1 LTVKARLFDLG
12 GTLVHRNVDDHIT
25 DEAAVKDIA
34 DYMGS
39 KGFSV
44 DQESFLE
51 KYWSHYRRLNEYRE
65 NFMIEIPM
73 TVWLSELLYD
83 ICGENLDFKLL
94 SKAEKAIVD
103 ARVESA
109 ILLPKTIEVLEEL
122 SSKYSLGIITNT
134 SSGQVADRVLASLKL
149 NRFFD
154 YVIASS
160 EIGVRKPYPG
170 IFFYIVKEMFIRPEE
185 ALFIGDSIKHDIVGS
200 NLVNMKSCLIGQK
213 GLEFSNISH
222 KPDLSIMNLNELLRV
237 ENLLNG

>member
-1 LTVKARLFDLG
+1 LTIKALLFDLG
-12 GTLVHRNVDDHIT
+12 GTLVHRNVDDHIA
-25 DEAAVKDIA
+25 DEAAVKDIV
-34 DYMGS
+34 DYMNS
-39 KGFSV
+39 KGFGV

-73 TVWLSELLYD
+73 AVWLSELLYD
-83 ICGENLDFKLL
+83 ACGENLDFKLL

-109 ILLPKTIEVLEEL
+109 ILQPKTIEILETL
-122 SSKYSLGIITNT
+122 SSQYSLGIITNT
-134 SSGQVADRVLASLKL
+134 SSEQVPDRVLVRLKL

-154 YVIASS
+154 YVITSS

-170 IFFYIVKEMFIRPEE
+170 IFFHIIREMLIRPEE

-213 GLEFSNISH
+213 GLELSNISH
-222 KPDLSIMNLNELLRV
+222 KPNLSIMNLNELLKI

>member
-1 LTVKARLFDLG
+1 MTIKTLLFDLG
-12 GTLVHRNVDDHIT
+12 GTLVHRNVDDHIA
-25 DEAAVKDIA
+25 DEVAVKDIV
-34 DYMGS
+34 DYMDSNGY
-39 KGFSV
+39 SV

-73 TVWLSELLYD
+73 SVWLSELLYD
-83 ICGENLDFKLL
+83 FCGENLDFKLL

-103 ARVESA
+103 ARVDSA
-109 ILLPKTIEVLEEL
+109 ILLPKTIEVLEKL
-122 SSKYSLGIITNT
+122 SSQYSLGIITNT
-134 SSGQVADRVLASLKL
+134 SSGQVADRVLVNLKL

-170 IFFYIVKEMFIRPEE
+170 IFFYIVRKMFIRPEE
-185 ALFIGDSIKHDIVGS
+185 AIFIGDSIKHDIVGS

-213 GLEFSNISH
+213 GLELSNISH
-222 KPDLSIMNLNELLRV
+222 KPDFSIMNLNELLKID
-237 ENLLNG
+237 NLLND

>member
-1 LTVKARLFDLG
+1 MTIKALLFDLG
-12 GTLVHRNVDDHIT
+12 GTLVHRNVDDHIA
-25 DEAAVKDIA
+25 DEVAVKDIA
-34 DYMGS
+34 DYMVS

-73 TVWLSELLYD
+73 VVWLSELLYD
-83 ICGENLDFKLL
+83 VCGEHLDFKLL
-94 SKAEKAIVD
+94 SKAEKVIVD

-122 SSKYSLGIITNT
+122 SSKYRLGIITNT

-200 NLVNMKSCLIGQK
+200 NMVNMKSCLIGQK
-213 GLEFSNISH
+213 GLELSNISH
-222 KPDLSIMNLNELLRV
+222 KPDLSIMNLNELLRI
-237 ENLLNG
+237 EHLLNG